1 MIPGSGPADI
11 PTILNFWSVSMLSFL
26 TKAGAALGLSTVSV
40 TALAATCCAAGAACC
55 AGLLP
60 CCW

>member
-1 MIPGSGPADI
+1 MKSI
-11 PTILNFWSVSMLSFL
+11 VV
-26 TKAGAALGLSTVSV
+26 KV
-40 TALAATCCAAGAACC
+40 LAAVSGSLFSAMAVAGGCCVAGAACC

>member
-1 MIPGSGPADI
+1 MQTVYI
-11 PTILNFWSVSMLSFL
+11 
-26 TKAGAALGLSTVSV
+26 KAVAALGASSFSVS
-40 TALAATCCAAGAACC
+40 AIAATCCVAGAACC

>member
-1 MIPGSGPADI
+1 MTSA
-11 PTILNFWSVSMLSFL
+11 L
-26 TKAGAALGLSTVSV
+26 TKAAAALGLSTFSL

>member
-1 MIPGSGPADI
+1 MSI
-11 PTILNFWSVSMLSFL
+11 L
-26 TKAGAALGLSTVSV
+26 TKAGAALGLSSLSV
-40 TALAATCCAAGAACC
+40 TAFAATCCAAGAACC